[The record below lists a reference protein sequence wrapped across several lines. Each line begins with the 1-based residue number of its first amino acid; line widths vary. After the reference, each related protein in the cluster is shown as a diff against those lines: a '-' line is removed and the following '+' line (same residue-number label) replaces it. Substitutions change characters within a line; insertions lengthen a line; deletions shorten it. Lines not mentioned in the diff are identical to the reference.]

1 MYSHLFLVIWKESW
15 FYKANDN
22 KISITMTDSVTWM
35 DSQLGDL
42 HNNKYPLQRVWTN
55 LISKPLQLP
64 L

>member
-22 KISITMTDSVTWM
+22 KISITMTDPVTWM

-42 HNNKYPLQRVWTN
+42 HNNKYPRQRVWTN
-55 LISKPLQLP
+55 LISKPL
-64 L
+64 